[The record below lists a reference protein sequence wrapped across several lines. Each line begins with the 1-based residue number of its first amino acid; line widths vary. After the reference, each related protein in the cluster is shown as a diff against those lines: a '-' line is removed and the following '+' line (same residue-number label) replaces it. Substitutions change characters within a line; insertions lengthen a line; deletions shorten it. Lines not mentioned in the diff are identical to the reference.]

1 MMRAER
7 LSRWAIAVPM
17 GLLAIATIFPML
29 YAVNLALKDRRGY
42 ILDRLGIT
50 STFQIQNFFDAW
62 TQANMGRYFM
72 NSIVVTVVSVA
83 AILILA
89 SMAGYALSHLTF
101 RGSRL
106 SFLIILATM
115 MIPFQVIMVPFVK
128 MVSDMGIIN
137 SYPGLIVAYVSQF
150 LPFTVYFM
158 TAFYS
163 GIPKEITEAARVDG
177 NTLWGVWGRIMLPL
191 GKPALL
197 SMGILNALFCWND
210 ILIALLVMQSPD
222 QRTVMVGV
230 SALRGQY
237 PDNVPTYLAGVL
249 LVVLPLVIVYLIF
262 QRQITAGVT
271 AGATKG

>member
-1 MMRAER
+1 MRSER
-7 LSRWAIAVPM
+7 ISRWIIAVPM
-17 GLLAIATIFPML
+17 ALLAIATIYPMV
-29 YAVNLALKDRRGY
+29 YAVNIAMKTRTEY
-42 ILDRLGIT
+42 VLDRLGPA
-50 STFQIQNFFDAW
+50 SSFNIQNFIDAW
-62 TQANMGRYFM
+62 VQADMGRYFL
-72 NSIVVTVVSVA
+72 NSLLVTSVSVVF
-83 AILILA
+83 ILLLS

-101 RGSRL
+101 RGSRTF
-106 SFLIILATM
+106 FLVILAAM
-115 MIPFQVIMVPFVK
+115 MIPFQVIMVPFIKVLSE
-128 MVSDMGIIN
+128 M
-137 SYPGLIVAYVSQF
+137 GLINTYLGLIIAYVSQF

-177 NTLWGVWGRIMLPL
+177 NSLFGVWRRIMLPL
-191 GKPALL
+191 GRPALL

-210 ILIALLVMQSPD
+210 ILIALLVMQSPS

-249 LVVLPLVIVYLIF
+249 LVVLPLVIVYVIF